1 MATLDDI
8 DAFFDALVD
17 GGNDDDETGGAGGG
31 GGGEENED
39 GSSVALLHPSGGSP
53 SSCLLGE
60 SSALNLD
67 RLRSP
72 DFSLSPGG
80 NSSSFL
86 PPTPSL
92 LGVEKDASL
101 HPAPP
106 VGPGNLHP
114 LRHTALP
121 PSVSI
126 SGVSTANRLH
136 SQPSSSSLPPVS
148 VSAGG
153 FEAGRVVSGGEDH
166 HSSSIDGRGKHIFP
180 SEGIPQRQGHTP
192 GDGVR
197 TLERGLPGGVY
208 TPGSS
213 SQGKGDVGGVLGEEH
228 HEAQRGRY
236 VLGGSAGAQDMR
248 QGETATK
255 GMAGSSL
262 PTSTVFSGG
271 SLHQGITSSA
281 GFGVKS
287 RQGGSEQQQ
296 RGQSFASSSSYSTRV
311 LSESTAKGLPTSSS
325 AHSLISPSPRLGP
338 TSPRPAGDP
347 TQHGVSL
354 PGDGVQTARVPEAPP
369 PVASSSFTQGVSTP
383 HGFVP
388 FQHQGNDASLSSSI
402 PPSFS
407 SASATGHPASSSSAG
422 HPLSSASPSLPSDS
436 SSLSLDPR
444 KAYSQPPVSLP
455 YGEDG
460 HDVGRS
466 FSSSTPSGLSM
477 PHPSSSVGSSFPP
490 YPPFAMHLHSSLHPA
505 APSSH
510 FLSRHPRLIVPLS
523 KELAEEEG
531 GVLGGEKKRGFLVNL
546 GQDGS
551 GPPEFTV
558 SPSLLVP
565 SLPSGSRGQGGGGA
579 ERGEEQDRGGGERD
593 ITLQQSM
600 AFCSQTVSR
609 LIQAKLLENDQ
620 MLYAVHENLS
630 VRCCLLGREISCFSS
645 LSLDYTTAG
654 ISKVTSRVSLVSPT
668 ICVYLSIYVSIR
680 ASEGCI
686 CVRSHVGRGS
696 LNVFVPRGELD
707 REEGERRRQW
717 EEG

>member
-17 GGNDDDETGGAGGG
+17 GGNDEEETGAGG

-39 GSSVALLHPSGGSP
+39 GSSMALLHPSGGSP

-60 SSALNLD
+60 SSTLNLD

-72 DFSLSPGG
+72 DFSLSPG
-80 NSSSFL
+80 NSSFL
-86 PPTPSL
+86 PHTSSL

-101 HPAPP
+101 HTASH
-106 VGPGNLHP
+106 VGLGNIHQ

-121 PSVSI
+121 PAVSTP
-126 SGVSTANRLH
+126 GVSTANRLH
-136 SQPSSSSLPPVS
+136 SQPSSSSSLPPVS
-148 VSAGG
+148 SSSGG
-153 FEAGRVVSGGEDH
+153 FEAGRVVSGGQD
-166 HSSSIDGRGKHIFP
+166 HSSSLDGRGKPIFP

-208 TPGSS
+208 TPGNS
-213 SQGKGDVGGVLGEEH
+213 SQGKGDVGGVLGGEN

-236 VLGGSAGAQDMR
+236 VLGGASAGAQDMR
-248 QGETATK
+248 QVETSTK
-255 GMAGSSL
+255 GLVASSL
-262 PTSTVFSGG
+262 PTSTALSDG
-271 SLHQGITSSA
+271 SLLHAVTSSSS
-281 GFGVKS
+281 FGVKN
-287 RQGGSEQQQ
+287 RQEGGDHQQ
-296 RGQSFASSSSYSTRV
+296 GQCSTSSSSYSTRV
-311 LSESTAKGLPTSSS
+311 LSDSTAKKLGTSSS
-325 AHSLISPSPRLGP
+325 AHSLISPSPRFDLTSPKPTGESTLGP
-338 TSPRPAGDP
+338 LS
-347 TQHGVSL
+347 
-354 PGDGVQTARVPEAPP
+354 GDGVHTARILEVPPSL
-369 PVASSSFTQGVSTP
+369 SSSSSAQITAP
-383 HGFVP
+383 HLAKDVP
-388 FQHQGNDASLSSSI
+388 RSFLSPQHQGNASLSSSASSI

-407 SASATGHPASSSSAG
+407 SLHPTSAPGHPQSSSLAS
-422 HPLSSASPSLPSDS
+422 HPLSSSSSSLSSDS

-444 KAYSQPPVSLP
+444 KTYSQPPSKHASLQ
-455 YGEDG
+455 YGQDG
-460 HDVGRS
+460 HGVGRS
-466 FSSSTPSGLSM
+466 SSSSSSSPSGLSM
-477 PHPSSSVGSSFPP
+477 PHPSSSVGSFPP
-490 YPPFAMHLHSSLHPA
+490 YPPFAMHPHPSLHPA

-558 SPSLLVP
+558 PPSLLVP
-565 SLPSGSRGQGGGGA
+565 SLSPGPIGQGEGG
-579 ERGEEQDRGGGERD
+579 EEEQDRGEGERD

-630 VRCCLLGREISCFSS
+630 AGRYEEAVCF
-645 LSLDYTTAG
+645 
-654 ISKVTSRVSLVSPT
+654 
-668 ICVYLSIYVSIR
+668 
-680 ASEGCI
+680 
-686 CVRSHVGRGS
+686 
-696 LNVFVPRGELD
+696 F
-707 REEGERRRQW
+707 ERLQQNLFFLAMLADQ
-717 EEG
+717 